1 MGMDLELEWEEPG
14 WQRMM
19 DSLPRG
25 SVIPAE
31 RFFAML
37 GAVDEE
43 GALEAAL
50 TLTARGV
57 GLDVSRLPQGGP
69 GAAGERLAR
78 EAELARRGAL
88 PGALASGD
96 PLRLYWQELEALP
109 RLNSLDARELTN
121 GGADPNRLTEGLLWL
136 VAQEA
141 LDFAGQGVLLL
152 DLMQEGAMGLLQA
165 MEDPGPDP
173 VERGRWHVRQAMAR
187 AVALQYLSTGEAQR
201 LVAAMRAYQ
210 QAERRLLER
219 LGRNP
224 GPEELAQELGK
235 PVTEVLA
242 LGNMVRDAA
251 AAPKESREPAQ
262 EVEKVEDTA
271 YFQLRTRVEELLSV
285 LEEVDQALLKGRF
298 GLDGRPPMS
307 LEETARDLG
316 LDLEEAAERE
326 RRAMLALRC
335 QNG

>member
-136 VAQEA
+136 VAQ
-141 LDFAGQGVLLL
+141 
-152 DLMQEGAMGLLQA
+152 
-165 MEDPGPDP
+165 
-173 VERGRWHVRQAMAR
+173 
-187 AVALQYLSTGEAQR
+187 
-201 LVAAMRAYQ
+201 
-210 QAERRLLER
+210 
-219 LGRNP
+219 
-224 GPEELAQELGK
+224 
-235 PVTEVLA
+235 
-242 LGNMVRDAA
+242 
-251 AAPKESREPAQ
+251 
-262 EVEKVEDTA
+262 
-271 YFQLRTRVEELLSV
+271 
-285 LEEVDQALLKGRF
+285 
-298 GLDGRPPMS
+298 
-307 LEETARDLG
+307 
-316 LDLEEAAERE
+316 
-326 RRAMLALRC
+326 
-335 QNG
+335 

>member
-1 MGMDLELEWEEPG
+1 M
-14 WQRMM
+14 
-19 DSLPRG
+19 
-25 SVIPAE
+25 
-31 RFFAML
+31 
-37 GAVDEE
+37 
-43 GALEAAL
+43 
-50 TLTARGV
+50 
-57 GLDVSRLPQGGP
+57 
-69 GAAGERLAR
+69 
-78 EAELARRGAL
+78 
-88 PGALASGD
+88 ASGD

-210 QAERRLLER
+210 QADRRLLER

>member
-109 RLNSLDARELTN
+109 RLNSLDARELAN

-210 QAERRLLER
+210 QAA
-219 LGRNP
+219 P
-224 GPEELAQELGK
+224 
-235 PVTEVLA
+235 
-242 LGNMVRDAA
+242 
-251 AAPKESREPAQ
+251 AAPGAAGAESW
-262 EVEKVEDTA
+262 
-271 YFQLRTRVEELLSV
+271 
-285 LEEVDQALLKGRF
+285 
-298 GLDGRPPMS
+298 
-307 LEETARDLG
+307 ARRSSPRSW
-316 LDLEEAAERE
+316 ASR
-326 RRAMLALRC
+326 
-335 QNG
+335 

>member
-37 GAVDEE
+37 GSVDEE

-69 GAAGERLAR
+69 GAAAERLAR

-88 PGALASGD
+88 PGALDSGD
-96 PLRLYWQELEALP
+96 PLRLYWQELETLP
-109 RLNSLDARELTN
+109 RLDNPEAQELVH
-121 GGADPNRLTEGLLWL
+121 GGAGPNRLTEGLLWL

-210 QAERRLLER
+210 QADRRLLER

-242 LGNMVRDAA
+242 LGNMLRDAA

-262 EVEKVEDTA
+262 EAEKVEDTA
-271 YFQLRTRVEELLSV
+271 YFQLRTRVEELLSS
-285 LEEVDQALLKGRF
+285 LEEVDRALLKGRF

-307 LEETARDLG
+307 LEEAARSLG
-316 LDLEEAAERE
+316 LDPGEAAERE
-326 RRAMLALRC
+326 RRAMSALRD
-335 QNG
+335 QKG

>member
-1 MGMDLELEWEEPG
+1 
-14 WQRMM
+14 
-19 DSLPRG
+19 
-25 SVIPAE
+25 
-31 RFFAML
+31 
-37 GAVDEE
+37 
-43 GALEAAL
+43 
-50 TLTARGV
+50 
-57 GLDVSRLPQGGP
+57 
-69 GAAGERLAR
+69 
-78 EAELARRGAL
+78 
-88 PGALASGD
+88 
-96 PLRLYWQELEALP
+96 
-109 RLNSLDARELTN
+109 
-121 GGADPNRLTEGLLWL
+121 
-136 VAQEA
+136 
-141 LDFAGQGVLLL
+141 
-152 DLMQEGAMGLLQA
+152 

-210 QAERRLLER
+210 QADRRLLER

-285 LEEVDQALLKGRF
+285 LEEVDQALLKGALWPGWPAANEPGGDSPGPGLGPGGGSGAGAAGHAGSAVSKRLISKGNVTYMMHCLPMGALQNAQKFCVSEKQGKNEANRSASKKEVGRF
-298 GLDGRPPMS
+298 TCVLDALCIKMGNGRCFRFRKKF
-307 LEETARDLG
+307 ETCG
-316 LDLEEAAERE
+316 
-326 RRAMLALRC
+326 
-335 QNG
+335 